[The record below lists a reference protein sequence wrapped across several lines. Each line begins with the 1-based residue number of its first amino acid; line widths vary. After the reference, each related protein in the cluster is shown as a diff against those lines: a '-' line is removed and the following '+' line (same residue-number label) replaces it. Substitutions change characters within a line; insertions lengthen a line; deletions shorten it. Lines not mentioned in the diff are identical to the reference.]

1 MPVRFFVT
9 SGTTADCTIAAQLI
23 EGFQAEYLL
32 ADRGYDTDAI
42 ILKAADK
49 GMTPVIP
56 PKKNRKE
63 LREYDEYPYK
73 LRHLVEN
80 AFLLLK
86 RWRGT
91 VARYTKNVASFVA
104 AVQIRCIAIWLL
116 LY

>member
-9 SGTTADCTIAAQLI
+9 FGTTADCTIAAQLI

-32 ADRGYDTDAI
+32 AARGCDADAI
-42 ILKAADK
+42 ILKVADK

-63 LREYDEYPYK
+63 LREYDEYLYK

-80 AFLLLK
+80 AFLLK

-91 VARYTKNVASFVA
+91 VARYAKNVASFVDV
-104 AVQIRCIAIWLL
+104 VQIRCIAIWLL